1 MDHSQFK
8 ANQTAAVY
16 VADGL
21 DAPTQEAFEMH
32 MMDCPECIEDVET
45 WRAIKVNI
53 PSRVRLANAGV
64 HGSRSALRSPSS
76 GTNLGSWR
84 LAASVVFAG
93 AVGTTIGWFGREA
106 RSPELDGA
114 HSVFFN
120 MPATERGAECSELR
134 LSPDAKVAV
143 VRVPGIGREQT
154 LVAVDSEQR
163 PLAGGTYS
171 VRMQPDASR
180 VMRIQTQVL
189 VDRAVHLET
198 RNPQGVTEPI
208 GCITGSLAE

>member
-64 HGSRSALRSPSS
+64 HGSRSARRS
-76 GTNLGSWR
+76 
-84 LAASVVFAG
+84 
-93 AVGTTIGWFGREA
+93 
-106 RSPELDGA
+106 
-114 HSVFFN
+114 
-120 MPATERGAECSELR
+120 
-134 LSPDAKVAV
+134 
-143 VRVPGIGREQT
+143 
-154 LVAVDSEQR
+154 
-163 PLAGGTYS
+163 
-171 VRMQPDASR
+171 
-180 VMRIQTQVL
+180 
-189 VDRAVHLET
+189 DRATL
-198 RNPQGVTEPI
+198 
-208 GCITGSLAE
+208 SLPRCACP